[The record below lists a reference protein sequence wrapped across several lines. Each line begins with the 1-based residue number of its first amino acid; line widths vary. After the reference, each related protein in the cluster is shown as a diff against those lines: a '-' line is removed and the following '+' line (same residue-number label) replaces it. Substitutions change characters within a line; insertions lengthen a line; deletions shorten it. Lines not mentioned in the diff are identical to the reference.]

1 MRNNVD
7 LATTTSVTTTYAGEF
22 AGKYIA
28 AALLEANTL
37 ASGGFDIMPNVK
49 YKAVLKKAATSG
61 LVKDGSCD
69 FTAVGN
75 VTLTEKVITPESF
88 QINVQMC
95 KSDFRTDWEA
105 AQMGYSAHDQLPP
118 KFSDFIIGHIAA
130 QLAEQIEQNIWSG
143 DTTTS
148 GEFDGIETQ
157 LAVDT
162 DLVAAQEIQ
171 GVAVTSAN
179 VQAQLREITN
189 AIPNRIYGKEGLRI
203 YASVNIVKAY
213 IASLGGFGA
222 SGLGAN
228 GVDAKGTMWYTD
240 GSLSFDGIDIF
251 MANGMTSDTAI
262 CTYKDN
268 LVFAT
273 GLMNDQNE
281 VKIID
286 TSEILGDQNV
296 RIVMRYTA
304 AATYKYAEDIVT
316 YGIRNIGV
324 S

>member
-1 MRNNVD
+1 M
-7 LATTTSVTTTYAGEF
+7 ATTTSVTTTYAGEF

-28 AALLEANTL
+28 AALLSANTL
-37 ASGGFDIMPNVK
+37 DKGGFDIMPNVK

-75 VTLTEKVITPESF
+75 VTLTEKVITPEEF
-88 QINVQMC
+88 QINVELC
-95 KSDFRTDWEA
+95 KSDFRSDWEA

-143 DTTTS
+143 DTSTS

-171 GVAVTSAN
+171 GTTVTSAN
-179 VQAQLREITN
+179 VVTQLREITN
-189 AIPNRIYGKEGLRI
+189 AIPNRIYGKEGLCI
-203 YASVNIVKAY
+203 YASINIVKAY
-213 IASLGGFGA
+213 IASLGGYGA

-228 GVDAKGTMWYTD
+228 GIDGKGTMWYTD
-240 GSLSFDGIDIF
+240 GSISFDGIPIF
-251 MANGMTSDTAI
+251 MANGMTANTAI

-273 GLMNDQNE
+273 GLMNDMNE
-281 VKIID
+281 VKVLD
-286 TSEILGDQNV
+286 MADLDGSQNV
-296 RIVMRYTA
+296 RVVMRYTA